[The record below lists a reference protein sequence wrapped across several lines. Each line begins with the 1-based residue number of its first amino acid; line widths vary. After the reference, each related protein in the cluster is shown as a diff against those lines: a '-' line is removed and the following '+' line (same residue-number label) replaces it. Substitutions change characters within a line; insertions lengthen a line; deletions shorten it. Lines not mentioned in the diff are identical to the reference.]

1 VHSTTHWPLE
11 VGQRGD
17 RWVVKH
23 RGCLLLSIVEEGPV
37 ACDLYERRR
46 SSLGLNCLRVRA
58 HNISLSVGGLQEQ
71 EVINSVIFDC

>member
-1 VHSTTHWPLE
+1 MHSTTHWPLE

-23 RGCLLLSIVEEGPV
+23 RGCLVLSIVKEGPV

-58 HNISLSVGGLQEQ
+58 QNSVGGLQEQ
-71 EVINSVIFDC
+71 EVINSVIFFDC